1 MTTSEM
7 LLSLGKATVAYTKFT
22 LDFKKNKELFYC
34 FFEGKDDPKYYQ
46 SRINDNIENVE
57 FVPLICNGKEGLLEV
72 QKIID
77 TKKEYKNAKCLYF
90 IDRDFDFALIK
101 LNSEIYCTPY
111 YSIENFYTT
120 EAALK
125 KVLLT
130 EFNLDAKEE
139 DFKKTMKLFNLLRK
153 KFHSR
158 TTLINAWLACQSDIR
173 IKNNLNHN
181 LNIDDKTSK
190 IFTKNF
196 ISEDLSDID
205 KFIQISKKT
214 SIELLFP
221 GSPKVGA
228 KLLKE
233 KVKQFNQQKKSEIFR
248 GKFEL
253 KFLINFL
260 NRLQQQFNQNNSIF
274 SKKHKNSIKF
284 EFCTALTVL
293 SQYALT
299 PKGLKD
305 YIQKF
310 N

>member
-1 MTTSEM
+1 MSIEEM
-7 LLSLGKATVAYTKFT
+7 NVSLGRATVAFTRFT
-22 LDFKKNKELFYC
+22 LEFKKNKNCIYC

-46 SRINDNIENVE
+46 SRINDNIENQDYIS
-57 FVPLICNGKEGLLEV
+57 LICNGKEGLIEV

-77 TKKEYKNAKCLYF
+77 KKKEYQKAKCLYF
-90 IDRDFDFALIK
+90 IDRDFDFALIQIK
-101 LNSEIYCTPY
+101 SDIYCTPY

-120 EAALK
+120 ESALK
-125 KVLLT
+125 KILLT
-130 EFNLDAKEE
+130 EFNLDAKED
-139 DFKKTMKLFNLLRK
+139 DFKKTMKLFNRLRK

-173 IKNNLNHN
+173 INNNLNHN
-181 LNIDDKTSK
+181 LNIDDKTSM

-196 ISEDLSDID
+196 IAEDLSDID
-205 KFIQISKKT
+205 KFIKISKKT
-214 SIELLFP
+214 SIESLFS
-221 GSPKVGA
+221 GSPKIET
-228 KLLKE
+228 KLFKE
-233 KVKQFNQQKKSEIFR
+233 KVKQFNKQKKSEIFR

-260 NRLQQQFNQNNSIF
+260 SRVQQQFNQNNSIF

-305 YIQKF
+305 YIQRF